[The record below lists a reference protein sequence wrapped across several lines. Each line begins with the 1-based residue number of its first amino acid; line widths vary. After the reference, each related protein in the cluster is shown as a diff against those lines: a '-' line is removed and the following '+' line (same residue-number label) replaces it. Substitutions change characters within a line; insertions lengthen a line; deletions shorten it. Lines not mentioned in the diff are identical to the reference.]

1 MCILAPTYIPRGF
14 RFVQVLG
21 ATTVQF
27 AWEPPLAVDEVNIR
41 GFHKAYQIEMFRLD
55 DPENSLRVI
64 SNIPPNQAGII
75 LFNAPANGL
84 VGARIRIETDR
95 YLGPTSP
102 VIEFQTREGRPG
114 PVTNLR
120 GSQHAGNGILLFWEP
135 PDEPNGFI
143 IGYQID
149 YKTIES
155 IVAQPG
161 LDQPSIIIQDRNQL
175 SYLIGGLKPNTK
187 YRVQVRARTVA
198 GLSISPAMIELTTN
212 YSLVPSKPK
221 FIVSYRGTTFFNVS
235 FDPNAMAIH
244 GSLYYVQYKE
254 DERDGESIFKR
265 TYVVSNDRSIIVS
278 PLEPGKTY
286 ITILVAGDGI
296 RAETKSD
303 PQLVSTLGKDRGPRV
318 RDASW
323 FIGLLVSLSIL
334 VIVLIVVCGLMTQKG
349 GQYSKLEQD
358 ALTHDEDDK
367 FNDYNRASSDSSM
380 KHSRSSLHD
389 STAELDADK
398 RRTYL
403 VKYGESEGF
412 ARDGQNEDP
421 NNFSTAV

>member
-14 RFVQVLG
+14 RFVQALG

-135 PDEPNGFI
+135 PDEPNG
-143 IGYQID
+143 
-149 YKTIES
+149 
-155 IVAQPG
+155 

-254 DERDGESIFKR
+254 DER
-265 TYVVSNDRSIIVS
+265 
-278 PLEPGKTY
+278 
-286 ITILVAGDGI
+286 
-296 RAETKSD
+296 
-303 PQLVSTLGKDRGPRV
+303 
-318 RDASW
+318 
-323 FIGLLVSLSIL
+323 
-334 VIVLIVVCGLMTQKG
+334 
-349 GQYSKLEQD
+349 
-358 ALTHDEDDK
+358 
-367 FNDYNRASSDSSM
+367 
-380 KHSRSSLHD
+380 
-389 STAELDADK
+389 
-398 RRTYL
+398 
-403 VKYGESEGF
+403 
-412 ARDGQNEDP
+412 
-421 NNFSTAV
+421 